1 MKKSSIK
8 FLATLVI
15 SALTATGM
23 STAANAE
30 STPHEYTVDCAFTA
44 SRETR
49 YINVP
54 ETATEFKLSFAENC
68 VGWIVQGGNANG
80 LHWNQTSHGAGF
92 TMTSPF
98 ALNWFGTVTAGGE
111 TGWVIGTIMPTAN
124 SDTLTYG
131 VGSNFSVL
139 SYAGNLIFI
148 TLGSEDPVDPED
160 PEDPVDP
167 LEGTISTV
175 YFKGNSKWLKKNSR
189 NKLKALVAAVIEAE
203 VTTLNLDGFTPI
215 TRKSPKAPDFAAL
228 ALNRAEMVKKVLL
241 RKFAR
246 AEYEITLNTTGT
258 AAPRLIRDKT
268 YKLKSDNRRV
278 VISVPAPVEG

>member
-1 MKKSSIK
+1 MKKLTFN
-8 FLATLVI
+8 FLVSLVI
-15 SALTATGM
+15 GTLAATGL
-23 STAANAE
+23 SSVANAE
-30 STPHEYTVDCAFTA
+30 STPYEYAVDCAFTS

-68 VGWIVQGGNANG
+68 VGWIAQGGNGNG

-92 TMTSPF
+92 SMTSSY
-98 ALNWFGTVTAGGE
+98 ALNWYGDVIAGGE

-124 SDTLTYG
+124 EGTLNYG

-139 SYAGNLIFI
+139 SYAENLIFI
-148 TLGSEDPVDPED
+148 TLGSEDPVDP
-160 PEDPVDP
+160 V
-167 LEGTISTV
+167 EGTISTV
-175 YFKGNSKWLKKNSR
+175 YFKGNSKWLKKNAR
-189 NKLKALVAAVIEAE
+189 NKLKAVVVAVIEAE

-215 TRKSPKAPDFAAL
+215 IRKGPKAPDFAAL

-258 AAPRLIRDKT
+258 ADPRIIGEKS

-278 VISVPAPVEG
+278 VISVPAPAES